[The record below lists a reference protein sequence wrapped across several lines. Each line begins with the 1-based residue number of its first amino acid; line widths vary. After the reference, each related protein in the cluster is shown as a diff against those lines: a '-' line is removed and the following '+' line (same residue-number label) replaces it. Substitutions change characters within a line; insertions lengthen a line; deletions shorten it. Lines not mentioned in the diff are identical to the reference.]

1 MMPAAKTVLVVD
13 DEMDIRTVVEMTLTD
28 AGYEVTTAEDGAEA
42 LRSVDQRLPAVILL
56 DMRMPVMDGWEFARR
71 FRERYNHH
79 APIIV
84 MTAAENA
91 QARAAEVGAEDYIG
105 KPFDLRGLVR
115 VVGRHAE
122 GAAPS
127 PEPGA

>member
-1 MMPAAKTVLVVD
+1 MAAAKTVLVVD
-13 DEMDIRTVVEMTLTD
+13 DEMDIRSVVEMMLTD

-42 LRSVDQRLPAVILL
+42 LRVVDQTLPAVILL

-71 FRERYNHH
+71 FRERYNHS

-91 QARAAEVGAEDYIG
+91 EARAAEVDAEDYIG

-115 VVGRHAE
+115 VVNRYANGAPPSAE
-122 GAAPS
+122 SGT
-127 PEPGA
+127 